1 MSTSSKYDELSQNIV
16 TLVGGK
22 ENIVMFIH
30 CVTRLRFNLKDK
42 GLAKLEDIKQLKNV
56 LGVQWSGDQLQVII
70 GPEVTIAYDKICK
83 DNGLE
88 SADAVSENLDENLTA
103 KPKKFSFIKVLES
116 ISACI
121 TPLIPM
127 FLGIGML
134 QAILSLLSYFGVMSA
149 ESQTYTVLSSIS
161 DSALYFLPIA
171 IGINSAKKFGGS
183 MSIGFLL
190 GAVLLHPT
198 LSVAIQNDEAAFL
211 GIHIPATYY
220 CYTVFPMIMVMF
232 VASYLEKFL
241 NKHIPMVIRSFT
253 TPLLVLLIMVP
264 VELIIIAPIGVEAGT
279 LLSDAFVWLYNTVG
293 PLAVMLV
300 CATYPLQVMTG
311 MHFAWDPYVINA
323 YATVG
328 YDGLSAPTEPI
339 HNTAEGAA
347 CLAIALKEKNNK
359 NKRANALAAASS
371 ALISGISE
379 PAIYGFSFRYRRPL
393 IAVMIGCACGG
404 LYAGLMHVI
413 KGNYGGSNLLGL
425 GVFLN
430 PDPKS
435 FINIII
441 AIIIA
446 AIITF
451 ILTLIL
457 YDPKEAAKE
466 D

>member
-1 MSTSSKYDELSQNIV
+1 
-16 TLVGGK
+16 
-22 ENIVMFIH
+22 
-30 CVTRLRFNLKDK
+30 
-42 GLAKLEDIKQLKNV
+42 
-56 LGVQWSGDQLQVII
+56 
-70 GPEVTIAYDKICK
+70 
-83 DNGLE
+83 
-88 SADAVSENLDENLTA
+88 
-103 KPKKFSFIKVLES
+103 
-116 ISACI
+116 
-121 TPLIPM
+121 
-127 FLGIGML
+127 
-134 QAILSLLSYFGVMSA
+134 
-149 ESQTYTVLSSIS
+149 
-161 DSALYFLPIA
+161 
-171 IGINSAKKFGGS
+171 
-183 MSIGFLL
+183 
-190 GAVLLHPT
+190 
-198 LSVAIQNDEAAFL
+198 
-211 GIHIPATYY
+211 
-220 CYTVFPMIMVMF
+220 
-232 VASYLEKFL
+232 
-241 NKHIPMVIRSFT
+241 MVIRSFT

-371 ALISGISE
+371 AIISGISE
-379 PAIYGFSFRYRRPL
+379 PAIYGFNFRYRRPL

-435 FINIII
+435 LLNIII

-446 AIITF
+446 SIVTF
-451 ILTLIL
+451 ILTFIL